1 MMNGI
6 VNKLAEL
13 ADISINVDDIIAAEA
28 TSEQFQIPYWY
39 EESHNSCK
47 LLLIGCDNAWYY
59 ASPCL
64 SIYEYKADII
74 GGSTINHVLLSSK
87 IYKTGTTNGTSDI
100 YYCDFNII
108 NTGIIC
114 RLFKNNVQDGTRFYL
129 ALALKS

>member
-13 ADISINVDDIIAAEA
+13 ADISINVDDIIAAEV
-28 TSEQFQIPYWY
+28 TGEQFRIPDWY
-39 EESHNSCK
+39 AVSYNSCK
-47 LLLIGCDNAWYY
+47 LLLIGCDNEWYY

-64 SIYEYKADII
+64 SIYEYKASVI
-74 GGSTINHVLLSSK
+74 GGSTANHVLLSSK
-87 IYKTGTTNGTSDI
+87 TYKTGTTNGTGNT
-100 YYCDFNII
+100 YYCDFSII

-114 RLFKNNVQDGTRFYL
+114 RLFKNNVQEGTRFYL